1 MSEENTQEV
10 AQETAQEVTQEAA
23 ESSSLIS
30 ANDGWYLS
38 EGVKGEGDAPE
49 WFDSK
54 RFKSVDQQ
62 AKSYLELE
70 KKFGAHRGAP
80 KDGYAIPVGFDGE
93 DELVK
98 QAIERAGKHNI
109 NQEAFNDIFEL
120 VSASAGVGQ
129 EVTVEGEIAKLGE
142 NASERIKTVE
152 TFLKNNAGD
161 KFGEFESLLT
171 TAQSVELVEKM
182 ITVLAPG
189 KMPLTPATG
198 AGGMEWSEIEKA
210 MNVKAENGRL
220 LRSEDPAYNAK
231 VDKMIADY
239 YGEEGHVAYRNQ

>member
-1 MSEENTQEV
+1 MSEEQTTQTAEQV
-10 AQETAQEVTQEAA
+10 SAEAQQANQDQ
-23 ESSSLIS
+23 SLIS
-30 ANDGWYLS
+30 SQDGWYLS
-38 EGVKGEGDAPE
+38 EGVKGEGEAPE

-80 KDGYAIPVGFDGE
+80 KDGYQLPEGYSQE

-120 VSASAGVGQ
+120 FAASSGVAQ
-129 EVTVEGEIAKLGE
+129 EVTVEGEIAKLGD
-142 NASERIKTVE
+142 NANERIKTVE

-161 KFGEFESLLT
+161 KFGEFEALLT

-182 ITVLAPG
+182 ISVLAPS
-189 KMPLTPATG
+189 KMPLNDGTAS
-198 AGGMEWSEIEKA
+198 GGMEWSEIEKMMFA
-210 MNVKAENGRL
+210 KDESGRL
-220 LRSEDPAYNAK
+220 RRSTDPSYNAK
-231 VDKMIADY
+231 VEKMIKDFH
-239 YGEEGHVAYRNQ
+239 GETGGHIVYNNE